1 MTPRFTHPPCS
12 GVARRPGFIWRAGW
26 YALSMMGW
34 AWLPGVGHAQTVSAP
49 VPPGIEAGASVEG
62 ITEYRLQN
70 GLHVLLVPDASKP
83 TTTVNVTYRVGSR
96 HENYGETGMAHL
108 LEHLLFKGSPST
120 PAPWSEFTKRGL
132 RANGT
137 TSLDRTNYFA
147 TFSANDDTLDWYLG
161 WQADAMVNSFIARKD
176 LDTEMTVVRNEL
188 EAGENN
194 PGQMLLQRTVATM
207 YEWHAYG
214 KSTIGARSD
223 VENVDIPRLQAFYRQ
238 HYQPDNATVIVAGR
252 FDPARVLAR
261 VAAVFGPIAKPTREL
276 APTYTLESAQ
286 DGERSVTTRRSGGSP
301 LVIAAYHVVPGAHPD
316 YAAAVLLAQVLGD
329 TPGGR
334 LHKRLVDKGLAAGAF
349 AFTRALFEPG
359 QLFAGVELAPGQDAD
374 KARAAVLA
382 VLDGVAAEPVRAEEV
397 ERARRQWLNAWEQ
410 GFTDPESVG
419 VQLSEAIAL
428 GDWRLFFVH
437 RDRVGAVSVA
447 DVQRVAVQWLKRDNR
462 TVGIHVPTAAPQ
474 RAPAPARV
482 DIAALMKDFRGAA
495 AVAEAEA
502 FDSTPAA
509 LDARTLVARLGGAN
523 SKAGLKLALLPK
535 GTRGNA
541 VQGLLVLHWGDVA
554 SLANQGVTADFMG
567 ALLDKGTAPGA
578 GGGLSRQQ
586 LADRFD
592 ALRAQV
598 GFSAS
603 GQSLVVNFQ
612 TVRDNLV
619 ALLALIGQ
627 VVRHPALP
635 ADGIEESR
643 RQWLAS
649 IDSQRKDPAA
659 IVGNAIERHGNPYPP
674 SDLRHARSFDAT
686 AAVVSATTRAQV
698 LAYHRR
704 FVSAAAGELAIVGAM
719 DAPAVQR
726 AAEAAFGNWQQP
738 AAGATVPYVRA
749 PQPATPTPPVRL
761 VIETAD
767 KPNAQMR
774 LVLPLALTD
783 TDADAPAL
791 RLASYIFG
799 SGPGSRLW
807 KRIRDAEGLSYGVGT
822 WIGWN
827 EFEPNSAL
835 QGDAQF
841 APQNLAKVEAAW
853 KDELAK
859 SLRDGFTAAELAEA
873 KSGLLNARRLNRSQD
888 DGLAGAL
895 AGNLYLGRR
904 FEHAQR
910 NDDAIAA
917 MTLEPLNA
925 AWRRHVD
932 PAKAVWAWGGD
943 FAAGAAV
950 K

>member
-1 MTPRFTHPPCS
+1 MFGTTALLAMV
-12 GVARRPGFIWRAGW
+12 VALAAPV
-26 YALSMMGW
+26 W
-34 AWLPGVGHAQTVSAP
+34 ADAQTTTQPLAWP
-49 VPPGIEAGASVEG
+49 TGIEAGASVEG
-62 ITEYRLQN
+62 ITEYRLPN
-70 GLHVLLVPDASKP
+70 GLQVLLVPDASKP
-83 TTTVNVTYRVGSR
+83 TATVNVTYRVGSR

-108 LEHLLFKGSPST
+108 LEHLLFKGTPTT
-120 PAPWSEFTKRGL
+120 PAPWSEFTQRGL

-137 TSLDRTNYFA
+137 TSHDRTNYFA
-147 TFSANDDTLDWYLG
+147 TFSANNDTLDWYLG
-161 WQADAMVNSFIARKD
+161 WQADAMVASFIARKD

-188 EAGENN
+188 EAGENS

-214 KSTIGARSD
+214 HSTIGARSD

-261 VAAVFGPIAKPTREL
+261 VAAVFGAIPRPTRVL

-301 LVIAAYHVVPGAHPD
+301 LVVAAYHVVPGAHPD
-316 YAAAVLLAQVLGD
+316 YAALTLLAQVLGD

-334 LHKRLVDKGLAAGAF
+334 LHQRAVEKGLAAGAF
-349 AFTRALFEPG
+349 AFTRALAEPG
-359 QLFAGVELAPGQDAD
+359 QLFAGVQLGPKQDIE

-410 GFTDPESVG
+410 GFTDPEIVG

-428 GDWRLFFVH
+428 GDWRVFFLH
-437 RDRVGAVSVA
+437 RDQVRAARVA
-447 DVQRVAVQWLKRDNR
+447 DVQRVATQWLRRDNR
-462 TVGIHVPTAAPQ
+462 TVGIHIPTAAPQ

-482 DIAALMKDFRGAA
+482 DIAALMKDFKGAA

-509 LDARTLVARLGGAN
+509 LDARTVVTRLGGVG
-523 SKAGLKLALLPK
+523 SPVGLQLALLPK

-541 VQGLLVLHWGDVA
+541 VQGLLALHWGDVA
-554 SLANQGVTADFMG
+554 NLVNQGVTAEFMG
-567 ALLDKGTAPGA
+567 ALLDKGTAAGA

-592 ALRAQV
+592 TLRAQV

-603 GQSLVVNFQ
+603 GQSLYVNFQ
-612 TVRDNLV
+612 TVRENLV
-619 ALLALIGQ
+619 PLLALIGQ

-635 ADGIEESR
+635 ADGMEETR

-659 IVGNAIERHGNPYPP
+659 VVGNALERHGNPYPP
-674 SDLRHARSFDAT
+674 SDLRHARSFDAM
-686 AAVVSATTRAQV
+686 AVAVAATTRAQV
-698 LAYHRR
+698 AAYHRR

-719 DAPAVQR
+719 DASAAQR
-726 AAEAAFGNWQQP
+726 AAEAAFGNWRQP
-738 AAGATVPYVRA
+738 AAGPTAAYVRA
-749 PQPATPTPPVRL
+749 PTPATATPPVRL
-761 VIETAD
+761 LFETPD
-767 KPNAQMR
+767 KANAQMR
-774 LVLPLALTD
+774 LALPLALTD
-783 TDADAPAL
+783 RGADAPAL

-822 WIGWN
+822 WIAWN
-827 EFEPNSAL
+827 EFEPNSTL
-835 QGDAQF
+835 NGDAQF

-853 KDELAK
+853 KEELTK
-859 SLRDGFTAAELAEA
+859 SLRDGFTATELTEA
-873 KSGLLNARRLNRSQD
+873 RNGLLNARRLNRAQD

-895 AGNLYLGRR
+895 VSNLYLGRR
-904 FEHAQR
+904 FADAQR
-910 NDDAIAA
+910 VDDAIAA
-917 MTLEPLNA
+917 LTVEQLNA
-925 AWRRHVD
+925 AWRQHID

-943 FAAGAAV
+943 FAAAQPRLPP
-950 K
+950 

>member
-1 MTPRFTHPPCS
+1 MKLFILLVLAFGAPA
-12 GVARRPGFIWRAGW
+12 GVAQTLPA
-26 YALSMMGW
+26 ALESV
-34 AWLPGVGHAQTVSAP
+34 AA
-49 VPPGIEAGASVEG
+49 VEG
-62 ITEYRLQN
+62 ITEYRLPN
-70 GLHVLLVPDASKP
+70 GLQVLLVPDASKP

-108 LEHLLFKGSPST
+108 LEHLLFKGSPTT

-147 TFSANDDTLDWYLG
+147 TFSANEATLDWYLG

-214 KSTIGARSD
+214 RSTIGARSD

-252 FDPARVLAR
+252 FDAARVLAR
-261 VAAVFGPIAKPTREL
+261 VAAVFGPIPKPTRVL

-301 LVIAAYHVVPGAHPD
+301 LVVAAYHVMSGAHPD
-316 YAAAVLLAQVLGD
+316 YAAVVLLAQVLGD

-334 LHKRLVDKGLAAGAF
+334 LHKRVVDKGLAAGAF
-349 AFTRALFEPG
+349 AFSRALFEPG
-359 QLFAGVELAPGQDAD
+359 QLFAGVQLGPKQDVD

-382 VLDGVAAEPVRAEEV
+382 VIDGVATEPVRAEEV

-437 RDRVGAVSVA
+437 RDQVRAASVA
-447 DVQRVAVQWLKRDNR
+447 DVQRVAVQWLRRDNR
-462 TVGIHVPTAAPQ
+462 TVGVHIPTAAPQ
-474 RAPAPARV
+474 RAPAPARA
-482 DIAALMKDFRGAA
+482 DIAALMKDFKGAA

-509 LDARTLVARLGGAN
+509 LDARTLLARLGGTN
-523 SKAGLKLALLPK
+523 SPNSPAGLKLALLPK

-541 VQGLLVLHWGDVA
+541 VQGVLALHWGDVA
-554 SLANQGVTADFMG
+554 SLSNQGVTAEFMG
-567 ALLDKGTAPGA
+567 ALLDKGTAAGA

-603 GQSLVVNFQ
+603 GQSLYVNFQ
-612 TVRDNLV
+612 TVREHLV
-619 ALLALIGQ
+619 PLLALIGQ
-627 VVRHPALP
+627 AVRHPALP
-635 ADGIEESR
+635 ADGMEETR

-659 IVGNAIERHGNPYPP
+659 VIGNALERHGNPYPP
-674 SDLRHARSFDAT
+674 SDLRHARSFDAL
-686 AAVVSATTRAQV
+686 AAAVSATTRAQV

-726 AAEAAFGNWQQP
+726 AAEAAFGSWRQP
-738 AAGATVPYVRA
+738 AAGPVVAYVRA
-749 PQPATPTPPVRL
+749 PMPATPTPPVRL
-761 VIETAD
+761 LFETPD
-767 KPNAQMR
+767 KANAQMR
-774 LVLPLALTD
+774 LALPLALAD

-791 RLASYIFG
+791 RLATFIFG

-822 WIGWN
+822 WIDWN
-827 EFEPNSAL
+827 EFEPNSTFN
-835 QGDAQF
+835 GDAQF

-859 SLRDGFTAAELAEA
+859 SLRDGFTATEMAEA
-873 KSGLLNARRLNRSQD
+873 RNGLLNARRLNRAQD
-888 DGLAGAL
+888 DALAGAL
-895 AGNLYLGRR
+895 AGNLYLDRR
-904 FEHAQR
+904 FADAQR
-910 NDDAIAA
+910 VDDAIAA
-917 MTLEPLNA
+917 LTLEQINA
-925 AWRRHVD
+925 AWRRHID

-943 FAAGAAV
+943 FATAKPAP
-950 K
+950 